1 MNSFF
6 KAFSKTASG
15 SIITMLLSSILI
27 KFIAIISGPQGI
39 AIFSLLRDF
48 SKMLVLLFSISS
60 NIAIVQG
67 LSTNSIENK
76 LCYINNAIKIVII
89 NIIFMV
95 VLYICLIT
103 VIKKYLFNTILEVD
117 GITLSIILV
126 SALFGSI
133 NVIYNSIL
141 NANRKLGQMALSQIF
156 SAFVGSLCSLPILC
170 FFPTN
175 YMYASILVIINFSW
189 FLINSYYI
197 KKNNIKIE
205 WYSSL
210 FKPLEKENINHFI
223 GFSFG
228 SLITGIA
235 GIITILY
242 LRFFIEKNLGLM
254 QLGIFDAAWTLG
266 TIYIIF
272 LLSSFGTYV
281 LPKLS
286 AIKDTNERDNF
297 FNHVI
302 SMTMSLFLPIL
313 ITMITFKNQFIYIFY
328 SEKFY
333 TSGDLLNILLM
344 GDFFKVFSWILGML
358 FLAYNRMFAFV
369 VLSLFWDIS
378 FLILVYFN
386 LLEYSLI
393 GIGYAY
399 VITQVIYLF
408 LILIVAHKYF
418 VLKLNIK
425 SILILLIS
433 LILIFIVFYF
443 NKNSINFLVYFFSM
457 IICLIILF
465 YNIRKEKIK

>member
-27 KFIAIISGPQGI
+27 KLIAIISGPQGI
-39 AIFSLLRDF
+39 GVFSLLRDF

-60 NIAIVQG
+60 NITIVQG
-67 LSTNSIENK
+67 LSNNSIEDKN
-76 LCYINNAIKIVII
+76 CYINNAIKIVII
-89 NIIFMV
+89 NTIVMV
-95 VLYICLIT
+95 ILYMCLIT
-103 VIKKYLFNTILEVD
+103 VIKEYFFTTILEID
-117 GITLSIILV
+117 SSTLFIILI
-126 SALFGSI
+126 SAIFGSI

-156 SAFVGSLCSLPILC
+156 SAFIGSLCSLPILY

-189 FLINSYYI
+189 FLINSYFI
-197 KKNNIKIE
+197 RKNNIKVE
-205 WYSSL
+205 WYNSL
-210 FKPLEKENINHFI
+210 FKPLHKENINHFI
-223 GFSFG
+223 RFSMG

-235 GIITILY
+235 GILTILY
-242 LRFFIEKNLGLM
+242 LRFLIEKKLGLI

-328 SEKFY
+328 SEEFY
-333 TSGDLLNILLM
+333 ISADLLNILLM

-369 VLSLFWDIS
+369 LLSLFWDIA
-378 FLILVYFN
+378 FLTLVYFN

-408 LILIVAHKYF
+408 LTLIVAHRYF
-418 VLKLNIK
+418 VLNLNIK
-425 SILILLIS
+425 SILMLLIS
-433 LILIFIVFYF
+433 IIVIFIVFYF
-443 NKNSINFLVYFFSM
+443 NKNSINFWIYFFSM
-457 IICLIILF
+457 IICMITLF
-465 YNIRKEKIK
+465 YNIRKEK

>member
-6 KAFSKTASG
+6 KAFSKTATG
-15 SIITMLLSSILI
+15 SIITMLLSSVLI

-39 AIFSLLRDF
+39 GVFSLLRDF

-67 LSTNSIENK
+67 LSNNSIEDK
-76 LCYINNAIKIVII
+76 HCYVNNAIKIVII
-89 NIIFMV
+89 NTLVMTI
-95 VLYICLIT
+95 LYVCLIT
-103 VIKKYLFNTILEVD
+103 AIKENFFTTILEVD
-117 GITLSIILV
+117 GITLLIILI
-126 SALFGSI
+126 SAIFGSI
-133 NVIYNSIL
+133 NIIYNSVL

-156 SAFVGSLCSLPILC
+156 SAFVGSLCSLPILY

-189 FLINSYYI
+189 FLINSFFI
-197 KKNNIKIE
+197 KKNKIKVE

-210 FKPLEKENINHFI
+210 FKPLKKENINHFI
-223 GFSFG
+223 GFSMG

-242 LRFFIEKNLGLM
+242 LRFFIEKKLGLT

-266 TIYIIF
+266 TIYIVF

-286 AIKDTNERDNF
+286 AIKNLNERDDF

-302 SMTMSLFLPIL
+302 SMTFSLFLPIL

-328 SEKFY
+328 SEEFY
-333 TSGDLLNILLM
+333 ISGDLLNILLM

-369 VLSLFWDIS
+369 LLSLFWDIA
-378 FLILVYFN
+378 FLTLVYFN
-386 LLEYSLI
+386 LSEYSLV

-399 VITQVIYLF
+399 IITQVIYLVT
-408 LILIVAHKYF
+408 ILTVAHKYF
-418 VLKLNIK
+418 VLNLNIK
-425 SILILLIS
+425 SILMLLIS
-433 LILIFIVFYF
+433 MIVVYMVFYF
-443 NKNSINFLVYFFSM
+443 NKNNINLGVYFTSM